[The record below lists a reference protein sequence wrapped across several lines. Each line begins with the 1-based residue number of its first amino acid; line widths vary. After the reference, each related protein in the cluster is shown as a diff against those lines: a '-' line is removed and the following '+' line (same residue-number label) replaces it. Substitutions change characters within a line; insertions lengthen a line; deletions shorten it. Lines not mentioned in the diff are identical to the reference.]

1 MRQQSGEQ
9 EWRDGESICCRVSGT
24 GAGET
29 MCMSGRPASQLGL
42 GEAAPNGEE
51 DRRWRWTQ
59 PVVDAGWELRGA
71 KTIEMLDLHEDLM
84 GI

>member
-1 MRQQSGEQ
+1 MAGRGIDLLQGFGNRRR
-9 EWRDGESICCRVSGT
+9 RDHVHV
-24 GAGET
+24 
-29 MCMSGRPASQLGL
+29 RPASQLGL